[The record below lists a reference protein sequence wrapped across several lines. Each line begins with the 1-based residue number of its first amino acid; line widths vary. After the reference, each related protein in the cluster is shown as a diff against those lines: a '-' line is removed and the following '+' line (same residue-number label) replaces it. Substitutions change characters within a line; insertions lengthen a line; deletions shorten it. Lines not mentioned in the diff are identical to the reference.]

1 MNISSATAHPQTH
14 LAKDQQGV
22 ALVVSLILLLV
33 ITLIGITA
41 IRLTTVQQ
49 KITANFYDRES
60 AFQGAEATIL
70 QAAQTLGTTSAVIAR
85 TCGVNVCQ
93 KSGRGGQNG
102 QGGSCLANPF
112 TDSTLPSGGI
122 VTTSGGQQYVIEN
135 MGQYPD
141 PTTDTG
147 FNQTANAAQYG
158 AQNVC
163 GVFHI
168 FYRIT
173 ARSGDPAQVGDRAV
187 VTLQAMYR
195 Q

>member
-1 MNISSATAHPQTH
+1 VRTAPIRPHPSDEPARRQR
-14 LAKDQQGV
+14 GV

-60 AFQGAEATIL
+60 AFQSTEATL
-70 QAAQTLGTTSAVIAR
+70 MQAAQTLGTTSVVIAR
-85 TCGVNVCQ
+85 NC
-93 KSGRGGQNG
+93 G
-102 QGGSCLANPF
+102 QGGVSCLANPF
-112 TDSTLPSGGI
+112 ADSTLPSGGI
-122 VTTSGGQQYVIEN
+122 VTTASGQQYVIEN

-158 AQNVC
+158 AQ
-163 GVFHI
+163 GVSGVLHT

-173 ARSGDPAQVGDRAV
+173 ARSGDPSQIGDRAV

>member
-1 MNISSATAHPQTH
+1 MNISSATAHPQPPP
-14 LAKDQQGV
+14 AKDQQGV

-33 ITLIGITA
+33 ITLIGITT

-49 KITANFYDRES
+49 KISANFYDRES
-60 AFQGAEATIL
+60 AFQGAEAAIL
-70 QAAQTLGTTSAVIAR
+70 QAAQTLGTTAVIAR
-85 TCGVNVCQ
+85 NC
-93 KSGRGGQNG
+93 G
-102 QGGSCLANPF
+102 QGGVSCLANPF

-158 AQNVC
+158 AQ
-163 GVFHI
+163 GVSGVLHI